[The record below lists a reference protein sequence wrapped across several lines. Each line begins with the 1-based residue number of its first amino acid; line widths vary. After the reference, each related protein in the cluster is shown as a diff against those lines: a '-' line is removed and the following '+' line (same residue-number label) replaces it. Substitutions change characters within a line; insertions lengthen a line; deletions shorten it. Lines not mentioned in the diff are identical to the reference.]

1 MIEGGWDFELRT
13 QDMRRIR
20 AAVNA
25 AVTERGMLS
34 ISAPRGAGKTF
45 GIWRALDGC
54 GAAVVEP
61 IRLDRERLTL
71 ADVLT
76 AIVRDL
82 SDERPRHSAEAR
94 AGQARRLLRAA
105 LCPVVLLIDDAH
117 TLHHQTV
124 RGLKRLRELGA
135 RGRQVGALAIVLTG
149 QADATRNAAEVGLR
163 TERLA
168 LAGLASTEIIE
179 ALRHAL
185 GGDIETAALLAEDP
199 RAANWLDLRALVRE
213 CRLAAEARG
222 EDRITP
228 AAVESVLRPAAPA
241 APSRPEADPATDAER
256 IAAIRRRRE
265 GARSAA

>member
-1 MIEGGWDFELRT
+1 MTIGEGWDFELRT
-13 QDMRRIR
+13 QDMRRIF
-20 AAVNA
+20 AAVGA

-34 ISAPRGAGKTF
+34 ISAPRGSGKTF
-45 GIWRALDGC
+45 GAWRALDAS
-54 GAAVVEP
+54 GAVVVEP
-61 IRLDRERLTL
+61 IRLDRERLTM

-94 AGQARRLLRAA
+94 AGQARRLLRGAA
-105 LCPVVLLIDDAH
+105 NPVALFIDDAH

-135 RGRQVGALAIVLTG
+135 RGRRTGALAIVLAG
-149 QADATRNAAEVGLR
+149 QADAARNAPEVGLR
-163 TERLA
+163 TERLV
-168 LAGLASTEIIE
+168 LTGLARGEIVA

-185 GGDIETAALLAEDP
+185 RGDIEAAALIAEDP
-199 RAANWLDLRALVRE
+199 RAVNWLDLRELLRA
-213 CRLAAEARG
+213 CRAAAEARG

-228 AAVESVLRPAAPA
+228 AAVEAALRPASPA
-241 APSRPEADPATDAER
+241 APRPAPAELADADER
-256 IAAIRRRRE
+256 IARHLAAR